1 MPASSSTRRSKA
13 SRRRTSVSTRSTA
26 TAVADLARAVEQREL
41 AEEPARSDDG
51 QDRRLAAVLG
61 RDQDLDRPAR
71 HDEQGVAGIAAV
83 EDRLATPEATRA
95 QGADH
100 QVEPRLV
107 QAGEQPAGHERLADE
122 RIVGRAGHHVAIVR
136 GRGAVR

>member
-1 MPASSSTRRSKA
+1 MPGVLVDEAVERVAPQDQRLDPIDRD
-13 SRRRTSVSTRSTA
+13 RRRGPGG
-26 TAVADLARAVEQREL
+26 AVEQREL
-41 AEEPARSDDG
+41 AEEPTRPDDG
-51 QDRRLAAVLG
+51 QDGRLAAVLG

-83 EDRLATPEATRA
+83 EDRLATSEATRA

-100 QVEPRLV
+100 EVQPRLV

-122 RIVGRAGHHVAIVR
+122 RVVGRAGHHVAIVR
-136 GRGAVR
+136 ARGAVR